1 MDAEDRPES
10 APNGVA
16 LTDGKIAAGATARRA
31 LPARLLRVIAWALLL
46 GIIFSTLSPIWL
58 RPESGLPAN
67 DERFA
72 AFLLLSF
79 VFTLAYPHRLLRVLL
94 IVAVAATALE
104 VLQWLIPTRD
114 ARLHDLIVKLVGGG
128 LGAGLGALVLRWL
141 GQRNAGR

>member
-1 MDAEDRPES
+1 MGAEDRPEPAS
-10 APNGVA
+10 QGVP
-16 LTDGKIAAGATARRA
+16 LTGRNAAGAARPA
-31 LPARLLRVIAWALLL
+31 LPERLLRVIAWALLL
-46 GIIFSTLSPIWL
+46 GIVFSTLSPIWL

-79 VFTLAYPHRLLRVLL
+79 AFTLAYPHRLLRVLF

-104 VLQWLIPTRD
+104 ALQWLIPTRD

-141 GQRNAGR
+141 GSRKAGTDG

>member
-1 MDAEDRPES
+1 
-10 APNGVA
+10 
-16 LTDGKIAAGATARRA
+16 LTDGKYAAGAPAGHA

-46 GIIFSTLSPIWL
+46 GIVFSTLSPIWL

-79 VFTLAYPHRLLRVLL
+79 LFTLAYPHRLLRVLL

-114 ARLHDLIVKLVGGG
+114 ARLHDLIVKLAGGG

-141 GQRNAGR
+141 RQRNAGR